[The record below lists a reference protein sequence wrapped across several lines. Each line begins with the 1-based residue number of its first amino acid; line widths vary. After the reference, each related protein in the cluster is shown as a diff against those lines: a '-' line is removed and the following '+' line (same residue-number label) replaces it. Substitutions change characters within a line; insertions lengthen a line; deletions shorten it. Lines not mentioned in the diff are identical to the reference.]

1 MNEKGARYPFLPVG
15 VLTDACH
22 KSKRSIFERYYVN
35 CYTERREAM
44 GAPHAAFVGS
54 FVVACFGLA
63 IQKMRDDF
71 PPNELAHYMILRR
84 GMCTVR
90 YSIFN
95 D

>member
-1 MNEKGARYPFLPVG
+1 
-15 VLTDACH
+15 
-22 KSKRSIFERYYVN
+22 
-35 CYTERREAM
+35 M

-90 YSIFN
+90 Y
-95 D
+95 